1 MFKKYIL
8 SISLTIFFSLVIGIL
23 IYNQFIYPTVIPMV
37 IKGSASLFADWTV
50 ILNANNCLSKGY
62 DVYLENPCDHWN
74 RKHVYG
80 EIILNL
86 PFIKNFPKFFY
97 FYFPIIFNVIFLY
110 TLVDSI
116 FNLENKKFWFLSLVF
131 IFSIP
136 TILVIERGNID
147 LIIFIFLYLISKYN
161 NYIFNYILIIFSSI
175 VKIYPIFLSSIFIF
189 EKNYKKALINL
200 IVISVIFL
208 ILMSMQFESLIKI
221 FKNQSQFTGYGYGLY
236 EFSFLGGIKFFVSL
250 NLSFDNFD
258 LNWIKYMYGFLFVIL
273 PLIIFNYFFSNKICF
288 IFSNFNFKENSSFE
302 KRLYFLSST
311 IILFCY
317 LFFSN
322 FVYREIFLIGLV
334 PAILSF
340 QKENKD
346 SFLSFYFYL
355 LLIKFLITTIFIYL
369 FQNEILNFLGPFMI
383 ILKHTLDLFLISLIL
398 HIYIRL
404 IIYYFRRNIFVT

>member
-1 MFKKYIL
+1 
-8 SISLTIFFSLVIGIL
+8 
-23 IYNQFIYPTVIPMV
+23 MV

-80 EIILNL
+80 EIILNIPL
-86 PFIKNFPKFFY
+86 IRTFPKFFY

-116 FNLENKKFWFLSLVF
+116 FDLDNKKFWLLFLVF

-161 NYIFNYILIIFSSI
+161 NYTFNYILIIFSSI
-175 VKIYPIFLSSIFIF
+175 IKIYPILLSTIFIF
-189 EKNYKKALINL
+189 EKNFKKVLINL
-200 IVISVIFL
+200 ILISVLFL
-208 ILMSMQFESLIKI
+208 ILMGMQFESLIKI
-221 FKNQSQFTGYGYGLY
+221 FENQSQFTGYGYGLY
-236 EFSFLGGIKFFVSL
+236 EFSFLGAIKFFSSFNL
-250 NLSFDNFD
+250 NFDNSN
-258 LNWIKYMYGFLFVIL
+258 LNWIKYLYGFLFVL
-273 PLIIFNYFFSNKICF
+273 FPLIILNYFFSNKISF
-288 IFSNFNFKENSSFE
+288 IFSNFDFDKNSSFE

-334 PAILSF
+334 PAILSL
-340 QKENKD
+340 QKNKD

-355 LLIKFLITTIFIYL
+355 LLIKFLITSIFIYL
-369 FQNEILNFLGPFMI
+369 FQNEILNFLNPFMI
-383 ILKHTLDLFLISLIL
+383 IIKHTVDLFLISLIL
-398 HIYIRL
+398 HVYIKL
-404 IIYYFRRNIFVT
+404 IIFYFRRNIFVTEF

>member
-1 MFKKYIL
+1 
-8 SISLTIFFSLVIGIL
+8 
-23 IYNQFIYPTVIPMV
+23 MV

-80 EIILNL
+80 EIILNI
-86 PFIKNFPKFFY
+86 PSIRTFPKFFY

-116 FNLENKKFWFLSLVF
+116 FDLDNKKFWLLFLVF

-161 NYIFNYILIIFSSI
+161 NYTFNYILIIFSSI
-175 VKIYPIFLSSIFIF
+175 IKIYPILLSTIFIF
-189 EKNYKKALINL
+189 EKNFKKVLINL
-200 IVISVIFL
+200 ILISVLFL
-208 ILMSMQFESLIKI
+208 ILMGMQFESLIKI
-221 FKNQSQFTGYGYGLY
+221 FENQSQFTGYGYGLY
-236 EFSFLGGIKFFVSL
+236 EFSFLGAIKFFSSFNL
-250 NLSFDNFD
+250 NFDNSN
-258 LNWIKYMYGFLFVIL
+258 LNWIKYLYGFLFVL
-273 PLIIFNYFFSNKICF
+273 FPLIILNYFFSNKISF
-288 IFSNFNFKENSSFE
+288 IFSNFDFDKNSSFE

-334 PAILSF
+334 PAILSL
-340 QKENKD
+340 QKNKD
-346 SFLSFYFYL
+346 SFLSFYFCL
-355 LLIKFLITTIFIYL
+355 LLIKFLITSIFIYL
-369 FQNEILNFLGPFMI
+369 FQNEILNFLNPFMI
-383 ILKHTLDLFLISLIL
+383 IIKHTVDLFLISLIL
-398 HIYIRL
+398 HVYIKL
-404 IIYYFRRNIFVT
+404 IIFYFRRNIFVTEF

>member
-1 MFKKYIL
+1 
-8 SISLTIFFSLVIGIL
+8 
-23 IYNQFIYPTVIPMV
+23 MV

-80 EIILNL
+80 EIILNI
-86 PFIKNFPKFFY
+86 PSIRTFPKFFY

-116 FNLENKKFWFLSLVF
+116 FDLDNKKFWLLFLVF

-161 NYIFNYILIIFSSI
+161 NYTFNYILIIFSSI
-175 VKIYPIFLSSIFIF
+175 IKIYPILLSTIFIF
-189 EKNYKKALINL
+189 EKNFKKVLINL
-200 IVISVIFL
+200 ILISVLFL
-208 ILMSMQFESLIKI
+208 ILMGMQFESLIKI
-221 FKNQSQFTGYGYGLY
+221 LENQSQFTGYGYGLY
-236 EFSFLGGIKFFVSL
+236 EFSFLGAIKFFSSFNL
-250 NLSFDNFD
+250 NFDNSN
-258 LNWIKYMYGFLFVIL
+258 LNWIKYLYGFLFVL
-273 PLIIFNYFFSNKICF
+273 FPLIILNYFFSNKISF
-288 IFSNFNFKENSSFE
+288 IFSNFDFDKNSSFE

-334 PAILSF
+334 PAILSL
-340 QKENKD
+340 QKNKD
-346 SFLSFYFYL
+346 SFLSFYFCL
-355 LLIKFLITTIFIYL
+355 LLIKFLITSIFIYL
-369 FQNEILNFLGPFMI
+369 FQNEILNFLNPFMI
-383 ILKHTLDLFLISLIL
+383 IIKHTVDLFLISLIL
-398 HIYIRL
+398 HVYIKL
-404 IIYYFRRNIFVT
+404 IIFYFRRNIFVTEF